1 MRHKPSTL
9 PAALIVLITWLALA
23 TGINADPFNNSAAKP
38 GGVVVQDEFLTVEQA
53 YQLQPD
59 FANDTLVLH
68 WDIAEGYYLYRH
80 QLSFKVD
87 SGETLSADIPAGKG
101 KEDEY
106 FGHVEVYYHYLDIK
120 LASLP
125 AHPFTLSVTSQGCAD
140 AGLCYP
146 PQTQSFTVDPGAHSI
161 KPAPVGSPT
170 GAASNKPKA
179 AIIAAVAP
187 APAAAPTSA
196 MGWAGILL
204 AALLGGAILNLMP
217 CVFPVL
223 SLKVLSFANSKDHHQ
238 AAHGLSYTAG
248 VVLSFVLIAG
258 LLLALKAGGSA
269 IGWGFQL
276 QQPWFVGGL
285 AYLFFAMGLS
295 LSGFWE
301 LGGTWLGFGGSLT
314 LRSGYSGSFFTG
326 VLATVVAS
334 PCTAP
339 FMASALGFAIT
350 QPPLQALSV
359 FATLGFGMALPVLLL
374 CLNPRLLARMPRPG
388 NWMIRF
394 KQALAFPL
402 YATAIWLCW
411 IVGRQA
417 GVSAMT
423 AVLLGALLLTVAF
436 WLWRFAP
443 LARIIATI
451 CVVGALSLLGS
462 AWLNATP
469 AINTVSSDWQPYNAE
484 TLASLRAADKPVF
497 INLTADW
504 CITCLT
510 NENVALGRDNVK
522 QAFAS
527 SGVHYLKGDWTQYD
541 PAITALL
548 AHFGRNGVPL
558 YIYYPPHGEPLV
570 LPQLL
575 TPGILIDTVTR
586 PHS

>member
-1 MRHKPSTL
+1 MRHL
-9 PAALIVLITWLALA
+9 PAALITLIAWFALV
-23 TGINADPFNNSAAKP
+23 TGAGADQFSNAAAKS
-38 GGVVVQDEFLTVEQA
+38 GGVVVQDEFLPVEQA
-53 YQLQPD
+53 YQLQPN
-59 FANDTLVLH
+59 FAGDTLVLH

-80 QLSFKVD
+80 QFSFKTD
-87 SGETLSADIPAGKG
+87 DGEALSADIPAGKG

-106 FGHVEVYYHYLDIK
+106 FGHVEVYYHYLDVK
-120 LASLP
+120 LANLP

-146 PQTQSFTVDPGAHSI
+146 PQTLKFAVDPAAHSI
-161 KPAPVGSPT
+161 QPATTDQSAKAAVITAVAPVPAAPT
-170 GAASNKPKA
+170 GA
-179 AIIAAVAP
+179 
-187 APAAAPTSA
+187 
-196 MGWAGILL
+196 MGWVGILL

-223 SLKVLSFANSKDHHQ
+223 SLKVLSFANSKDHNQ
-238 AAHGLSYTAG
+238 VTHGLSYTAG

-314 LRSGYSGSFFTG
+314 LRNGYSGSFFTG

-374 CLNPRLLARMPRPG
+374 CLNPRWLARMPRPG

-417 GVSAMT
+417 GVGAMT
-423 AVLLGALLLTVAF
+423 AVMLGALLLTVAF

-443 LARIIATI
+443 LARIIAAI
-451 CVVGALSLLGS
+451 CMATALGMLGS
-462 AWLNATP
+462 AWLNAAPST
-469 AINTVSSDWQPYNAE
+469 AAASRDWQPYNEA
-484 TLASLRAADKPVF
+484 TLASLRAAGKPVF

-510 NENVALGRDNVK
+510 NEKVALGRDAVK

-527 SGVHYLKGDWTQYD
+527 SGVNYLKGDWTQYD

-548 AHFGRNGVPL
+548 ARFGRNGVPL
-558 YIYYPPHGEPLV
+558 YLYYPPHGEPVV

-575 TPGILIDTVTR
+575 TPGILIDTVTSPR
-586 PHS
+586 S